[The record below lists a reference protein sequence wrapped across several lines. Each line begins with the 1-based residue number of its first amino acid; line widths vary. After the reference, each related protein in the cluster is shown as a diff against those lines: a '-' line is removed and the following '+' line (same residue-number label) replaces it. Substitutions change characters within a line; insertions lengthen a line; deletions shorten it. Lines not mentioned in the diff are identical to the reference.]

1 MMNFASLAAVGFLAA
16 LACLVGAQD
25 PTSPSCAACV
35 SNVCNR
41 MGLTFCCTLEDGFTF
56 PECYDKAAK
65 ACADEDE
72 MKAALVNFCPREA

>member
-1 MMNFASLAAVGFLAA
+1 MTDFTSLAAVCLLAA

-25 PTSPSCAACV
+25 PTSPGCAACV

-41 MGLTFCCTLEDGFTF
+41 MDPKFCCTLEDGFTF

-65 ACADEDE
+65 DCADEDE